1 MYSRVLFISI
11 PSQRKGELS
20 PHLARARDCLAVSTV
35 DQENTVV
42 WALHSSPPSADI
54 PDADALS
61 SSLRPNAEV
70 RNVFRHTYLFA
81 WGGWAITDSALVAV
95 AESSEATT

>member
-1 MYSRVLFISI
+1 MYSRVLLISI

-42 WALHSSPPSADI
+42 WALHAFLFRI
-54 PDADALS
+54 VHVVI
-61 SSLRPNAEV
+61 EV
-70 RNVFRHTYLFA
+70 KYVYHATRLKMA
-81 WGGWAITDSALVAV
+81 CLVPK
-95 AESSEATT
+95 